1 MDKIH
6 MTLAII
12 LGVTVVLYISMR
24 LYRENF
30 EDTPP
35 QPFASIPV
43 MKDSDIQ
50 NLINVGRQF
59 IQQRPD
65 AIESLRKVCTDP
77 MINTAIKKVL
87 RI

>member
-1 MDKIH
+1 MDEVYL
-6 MTLAII
+6 TLAII
-12 LGVTVVLYISMR
+12 LGVTVVLYIGLHLR
-24 LYRENF
+24 RDNF
-30 EDTPP
+30 EGESP

-50 NLINVGRQF
+50 NMINVGRQF

-65 AIESLRKVCTDP
+65 VIESMRKVCTDP
-77 MINTAIKKVL
+77 IINITIKKIL